1 MILIEGLPDAIS
13 IGNEIYDI
21 NSDYQTSLKIITAFE
36 DNELTQHEKCMVLVQ
51 LLYKE
56 QPEDVKEAVLQGVK
70 FLDCGEDRSDG
81 DDQTHEEVTRKYSFK
96 QDDRYIFAAVDKV
109 LNGRLSSGEFVHW
122 WEFVMAFM
130 ELPEKCMMSR
140 LIYLR
145 TQKAKGKLSKEEK
158 ELYLSMKDI
167 VDLQDEF
174 SSEEQKE
181 IDEFMRLLKGG
192 S

>member
-1 MILIEGLPDAIS
+1 MILIEGLPDAIY
-13 IGNEIYDI
+13 IEEEIFDI
-21 NSDYQTSLKIITAFE
+21 NADYQTSLKIITAFE

-56 QPEDVKEAVLQGVK
+56 QPEDMKEAVLQGIK
-70 FLDCGEDRSDG
+70 FLDCGEESG
-81 DDQTHEEVTRKYSFK
+81 EGQAQEEVTRKYSFK